1 MGTSTRNR
9 RGQSEYDPVGL
20 AGWLYT
26 DLLLGLMIVF
36 LGSVTFQVAASSGGQ
51 DGSVAG
57 GVAATTSTTSTTST
71 STSTSTS
78 TPTTSTT
85 TTSTTTTSTTT
96 TTTTIPAA
104 TTTVPLGVEKGYYCF
119 RINRTLDV
127 NDPESI
133 RASVGHLRN
142 ELLLAGIAHR
152 NAGIVLTFGVHD
164 NIGSGGR
171 LATRFNETVLPLIPM
186 FDTATTRGFGD
197 GSAKPGEW
205 MTSSGKNVLETVYG
219 GVRIDIYL
227 FATGDAVPQQPDDSP
242 DCG

>member
-71 STSTSTS
+71 STS
-78 TPTTSTT
+78 
-85 TTSTTTTSTTT
+85 TSTTTTSTTT

-219 GVRIDIYL
+219 GVRLDIHL
-227 FATGDAVPQQPDDSP
+227 LATGDAVPQQPDDSP